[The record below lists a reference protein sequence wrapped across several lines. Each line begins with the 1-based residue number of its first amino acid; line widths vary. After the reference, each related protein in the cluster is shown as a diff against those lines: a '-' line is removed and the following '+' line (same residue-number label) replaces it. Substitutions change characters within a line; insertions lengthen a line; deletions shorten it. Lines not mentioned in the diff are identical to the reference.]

1 VSIFL
6 EYGLFVLFGWVL
18 VEQGGIPLPVAPL
31 LLAVGA
37 LAAAHKVS
45 LPLALALTMAAS
57 LLADLL
63 WYAIG
68 RRRGGQALGVLCRVT
83 LEPDFCV
90 RRAQDFFLK
99 HRMRSLL
106 LGKFLPGVN
115 PLVAGLAGV
124 AGIGLGRFVA
134 YDIGSAAVWAGT
146 WTGLGYLLRDV
157 LEEVTVRLSQLGE
170 QAVVLLVAALAGYV
184 AIKYAQRQRF
194 LRQLR
199 IARIE
204 PEELERR
211 LAAFKRREAA
221 IVCQTGYDTNLAAL
235 STLAS
240 EGDVIISDAAN
251 HASIVDGIRLSRAER
266 RIYPREVPQR

>member
-1 VSIFL
+1 VNFIL
-6 EYGLFVLFGWVL
+6 GYGLFVLFVWVF

-37 LAAAHKVS
+37 LAASQKVS
-45 LPLALALTMAAS
+45 LSLALGLTIGAS

-68 RRRGGQALGVLCRVT
+68 RRRGGQALGILCRVT

-90 RRAQDFFLK
+90 RRAQDLFLK
-99 HRMRSLL
+99 HRLRSLL

-124 AGIGLGRFVA
+124 AGIGLGRFVV
-134 YDIGSAAVWAGT
+134 YDVGSAALWAGT

-157 LEEVTVRLSQLGE
+157 LEEVTAQLSRLGE
-170 QAVVLLVAALAGYV
+170 GAIALLVAVLAGYI
-184 AIKYAQRQRF
+184 AIKYAQRQRV

-199 IARIE
+199 IARIAPEDLQSKLAAGE
-204 PEELERR
+204 PILIVDLRTALDAAEVPYTIPGALRLSPDELEARH
-211 LAAFKRREAA
+211 AE
-221 IVCQTGYDTNLAAL
+221 
-235 STLAS
+235 
-240 EGDVIISDAAN
+240 ISRDAEL
-251 HASIVDGIRLSRAER
+251 VLFCT
-266 RIYPREVPQR
+266 